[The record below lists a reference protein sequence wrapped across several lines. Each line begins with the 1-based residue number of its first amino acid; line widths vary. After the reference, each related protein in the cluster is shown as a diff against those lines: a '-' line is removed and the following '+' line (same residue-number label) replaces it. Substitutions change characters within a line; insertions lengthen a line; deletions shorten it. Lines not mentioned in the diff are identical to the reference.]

1 MTTATQPLTSE
12 DLFRRVEGH
21 IGELQALGSA
31 DAIAD
36 LMRSEGIKGHCQ
48 RANEC
53 ALAQYLVAK
62 TGLTASVGL
71 SSAFLFESNPTAYL
85 GMGTIH
91 FSEDTPVG
99 QFIRAFDSRKYT
111 DLIAP

>member
-12 DLFRRVEGH
+12 ALLERLEGH

-36 LMRSEGIKGHCQ
+36 VMRSEGIKGHCQ

-71 SSAFLFESNPTAYL
+71 SSAFLFESDRPYMA
-85 GMGTIH
+85 MGTIH
-91 FSEDTPVG
+91 FGELTPVG
-99 QFIRAFDSRKYT
+99 QFVRAFDARKYT
-111 DLIAP
+111 DLIAL